1 MNHLTGNM
9 FGIGTP
15 GIYPTSQNPWGFSQ
29 GFGAQALP
37 QQSYGQ
43 TFSNPFIGGGYGAGP
58 YGISTVPPLQQAAQ
72 LLQIIPQQLQQL
84 QLLQQQQLAHLQQLL
99 LVVPAQLQ
107 QLQQILQSVPV
118 QGQQLQQQWQPFS
131 AGASGPTGFGLVP
144 PAFAG
149 QGTSHVM

>member
-1 MNHLTGNM
+1 MSHLTGNM

-15 GIYPTSQNPWGFSQ
+15 GIYPMSQNPWGLSQ

-43 TFSNPFIGGGYGAGP
+43 TFPNPFIGGGYGVGA
-58 YGISTVPPLQQAAQ
+58 YGMSTVPPLQQAVQ
-72 LLQIIPQQLQQL
+72 LLQIVPQQLQQL

-107 QLQQILQSVPV
+107 QLQQILQSVPQQV
-118 QGQQLQQQWQPFS
+118 QQHQQPWQPFG
-131 AGASGPTGFGLVP
+131 AGASGPTGFGLIP

-149 QGTSHVM
+149 QATSNVM